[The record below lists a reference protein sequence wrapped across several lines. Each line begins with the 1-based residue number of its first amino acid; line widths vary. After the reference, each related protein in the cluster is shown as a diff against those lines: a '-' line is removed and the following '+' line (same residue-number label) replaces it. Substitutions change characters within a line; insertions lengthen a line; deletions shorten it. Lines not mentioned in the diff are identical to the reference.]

1 VARVRSGRRH
11 WSRGGG
17 AIEEKWDESELS
29 ASRDLIAIKE
39 GWFPLGTGG
48 TFGEVNREGK
58 PSGFVR
64 VVELKGGPAFYAQL
78 RLPNGRRIQRRLG
91 WVWSKRSRPPA
102 GYLTRAQAEARLQ
115 AILSGQ
121 DESVPIKPKRGSEAT
136 FGMAAAEWM
145 RYVEHDRKRR
155 PSTVQDYRR
164 ELAQR
169 LIPEFGAD
177 TPLTEI
183 TTDRIEEFR
192 EKMVGEGRL
201 SPRTINK
208 RLQQLHSVFRRA
220 QRVFGLQINPVA
232 NAERQPFKRSGDFRA
247 LAPSEVALLAANA
260 DNDQDAALFEI
271 AAFTGLRLGEL
282 RGLRWS
288 DVDWMHR
295 LVHVRRSYTRHEVGP
310 TKSGKVRSVPLVDQA
325 ARALDR
331 LSRREHFIG
340 EDDLVFVNAV
350 GEAIEESAMR
360 RRFYRALKRAGL
372 EHVRFHDLRHTFGTI
387 AVQAFPLTD
396 VKAFM
401 GHADIQTTMVYVHH
415 VPQND
420 AADKLSRLLD
430 ERMSDKV
437 GCEMGAKSGTGEE
450 DADPET
456 TAKQEEADAGGGTR
470 TPDTR
475 IMIPLL

>member
-1 VARVRSGRRH
+1 M
-11 WSRGGG
+11 
-17 AIEEKWDESELS
+17 WDESG
-29 ASRDLIAIKE
+29 LIASSGLIAMEE
-39 GWFPLGTGG
+39 GWVPLGTSG
-48 TFGEVNREGK
+48 TFGEMNREGK

-64 VVELKGGPAFYAQL
+64 VLELKGGSAFYAQL
-78 RLPNGRRIQRRLG
+78 RLPSGQRIQRRLG

-115 AILSGQ
+115 GILAGK
-121 DESVPIKPKRGSEAT
+121 DENVPIKPKPGSEVT
-136 FGMAAAEWM
+136 FGVAAAEWM

-169 LIPEFGAD
+169 LIPEFGAE
-177 TPLTEI
+177 TPITEI
-183 TTDRIEEFR
+183 TTERVERFR
-192 EKMVGEGRL
+192 ERMVAEGTL
-201 SPRTINK
+201 SARTINK
-208 RLQQLHSVFRRA
+208 RLQQLHAVFKRA
-220 QRVFGLQINPVA
+220 QRVFGLQVNPVT

-247 LAPSEVALLAANA
+247 LTPNEVALLAANA
-260 DNDQDAALFEI
+260 EHDQDAALFEI

-288 DVDWMHR
+288 DVDWLHR
-295 LVHVRRSYTRHEVGP
+295 LVHVRRSYTRHEIGP

-331 LSRREHFIG
+331 LSRREHFTG
-340 EDDLVFVNAV
+340 DEDLVFVNAV
-350 GEAIEESAMR
+350 GDAIEESAMR

-372 EHVRFHDLRHTFGTI
+372 EHIRFHDLRHTFGTI

-420 AADKLSRLLD
+420 AADKLSRLLE
-430 ERMSDKV
+430 ERMSDDV

-450 DADPET
+450 GADSESP
-456 TAKQEEADAGGGTR
+456 ALQEEEGAGGGTR